1 VSKANMKLFKFKILI
16 GIILIAASALLSLLH
31 WLFFKDVRT
40 LFFYI
45 MEDIIF
51 LPIQVLLVTLVLEG
65 FLSHREQ
72 QVILEKLNM
81 LIELFFSEIGVAMIK
96 NLAGFDAHW
105 EEFRVNFTRLDHW
118 KGRDFE
124 HYRRQVLN
132 MRLEVN
138 CQTVDLVSLNQFLL
152 NKRDFLLRL
161 LKNPNLW
168 EHETFS
174 DLMWVVSHLTEEFVH
189 LKGCSE
195 ISPPDRPHLIADIER
210 TYFLLIH
217 EWLGYMR
224 HLKKQYP
231 YLFSL
236 ATRNNP
242 FV

>member
-1 VSKANMKLFKFKILI
+1 VSTAKLKLFKFEILV
-16 GIILIAASALLSLLH
+16 GIILIAVSALLSLLH

-45 MEDIIF
+45 MEDIVF
-51 LPIQVLLVTLVLEG
+51 LPIQVLLVTLVLDG

-72 QVILEKLNM
+72 QAILEKLNM

-118 KGRDFE
+118 KDRDFE
-124 HYRRQVLN
+124 HYRRQVLDV
-132 MRLEVN
+132 RLEVN
-138 CQTVDLVSLNQFLL
+138 CQTVDLASLNQFLL
-152 NKRDFLLRL
+152 DKRDSLLRL
-161 LKNPNLW
+161 LENPNLL

-174 DLMWVVSHLTEEFVH
+174 DLMWVVFHLTEEFVH

-195 ISPPDRPHLIADIER
+195 LSPADRPHLIADIER
-210 TYFLLIH
+210 AYFLLIY

-224 HLKKQYP
+224 YLKNQYP

-236 ATRNNP
+236 ALRNNP